1 MGKERGV
8 LSPSASTTV
17 SSVQCLRC
25 WPWGWMLTQWTRV
38 EAQPPTSP
46 LPPPQAA
53 ASPQPNVTSHMDSL
67 SLFLR
72 RGCRRWQQF
81 YRFPEMSPLLKPP
94 LFALRP
100 PLCLSSWQSHNE
112 AVSCFLMEHQLCLC
126 SPRAQVSLLA
136 PVATSI
142 AKQKHQCPGAE
153 SRPTLGWASL
163 CSQYQMGNGRS
174 GAQAAPV

>member
-1 MGKERGV
+1 MGNERGV
-8 LSPSASTTV
+8 LSLSASTTI

-25 WPWGWMLTQWTRV
+25 WPWGWMLTQWTQV

-46 LPPPQAA
+46 PPLRLQPHHSQM
-53 ASPQPNVTSHMDSL
+53 SPPTWAL
-67 SLFLR
+67 YLFFLR

-163 CSQYQMGNGRS
+163 CSQYQMGNG
-174 GAQAAPV
+174 